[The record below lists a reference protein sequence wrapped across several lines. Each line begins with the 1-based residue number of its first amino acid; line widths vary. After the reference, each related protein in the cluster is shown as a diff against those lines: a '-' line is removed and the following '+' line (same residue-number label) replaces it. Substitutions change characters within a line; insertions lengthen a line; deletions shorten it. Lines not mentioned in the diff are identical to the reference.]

1 MEIKVT
7 THGISC
13 HGSAA
18 ERGDNAIYKMA
29 PIINELKALHENLRD
44 NDFLGKGSLTVFEI
58 LF

>member
-7 THGISC
+7 TYGISC
-13 HGSAA
+13 HGSAP

-29 PIINELKALHENLRD
+29 LIINELKALHENLRD
-44 NDFLGKGSLTVFEI
+44 NVFLDKGNLTVFEI